1 MQIPNADV
9 GQGLPALLDTRSFT
23 TAPMFAAFLRVDPNH
38 LCKSFASVWDIVTSS
53 TRRYLVLPKNAACR
67 ITPKPLMSLLY
78 HLIGNKTIILVFH
91 NWIINISSTI
101 LYCILYSICM
111 LASMSIILFI
121 PNIYLWE
128 LTY

>member
-23 TAPMFAAFLRVDPNH
+23 TAPVFAAFLRVDPNH
-38 LCKSFASVWDIVTSS
+38 LGKSVAPVWDIPKSS

-78 HLIGNKTIILVFH
+78 RLIGKQNHHTGV
-91 NWIINISSTI
+91 S
-101 LYCILYSICM
+101 
-111 LASMSIILFI
+111 
-121 PNIYLWE
+121 
-128 LTY
+128 